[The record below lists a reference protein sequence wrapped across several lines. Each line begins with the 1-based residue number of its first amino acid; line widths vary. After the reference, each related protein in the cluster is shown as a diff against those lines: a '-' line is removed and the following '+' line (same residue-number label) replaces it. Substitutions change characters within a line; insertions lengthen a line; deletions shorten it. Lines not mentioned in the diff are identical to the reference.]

1 VNKPIQRI
9 AWGLALGPLLLP
21 AFLLLAA
28 LHLRVQL
35 GHWAVPMFDDY
46 DGHHTVFLWL
56 IGLAVIPGIPFWM
69 TIFFT
74 SFREVP
80 LKHRVLQVATYV
92 FCWAFFAV
100 YCHID
105 PWRYIEWYMD

>member
-1 VNKPIQRI
+1 MQKV

-28 LHLRVQL
+28 LHLRLQL

-46 DGHHTVFLWL
+46 DGHDAIFLWL
-56 IGLAVIPGIPFWM
+56 IVLAVIPAIPFWM
-69 TIFFT
+69 SVLFT
-74 SFREVP
+74 SFREVS
-80 LKHRVLQVATYV
+80 LKQRVLQVATYAL
-92 FCWAFFAV
+92 CWGFFAV

-105 PWRYIEWYMD
+105 PWRYIEWYLD